1 MSDTPGLAR
10 ERAGGRTHLLT
21 LNDLDQRTR
30 AYKQAVS
37 LKSGFLSDLGGE
49 DRASVAQQE
58 LAQRGAVLGAM
69 LEDQEV
75 KWLAGAPI
83 ELDRYC
89 ALVNAQRRVLN
100 DIGLE
105 RCPRDVTPKLSD
117 YLDAKAGNDA

>member
-1 MSDTPGLAR
+1 M
-10 ERAGGRTHLLT
+10 LT
-21 LNDLDQRTR
+21 LADLDQRTR

-49 DRASVAQQE
+49 DRATMAQRE

-75 KWLAGAPI
+75 KWLAGAPV
-83 ELDRYC
+83 ELDKYC
-89 ALVNAQRRVLN
+89 TLVNAQRRVLA

-105 RCPRDVTPKLSD
+105 RRARDVSPSFNA
-117 YLDAKAGNDA
+117 YINESR

>member
-1 MSDTPGLAR
+1 M
-10 ERAGGRTHLLT
+10 LT
-21 LNDLDQRTR
+21 LTDLDQRTR

-49 DRASVAQQE
+49 EHATVAQQE

-75 KWLAGAPI
+75 KWLAGSPV
-83 ELDRYC
+83 ELDKYC
-89 ALVNAQRRVLN
+89 TLVNAQRRVLN

-105 RCPRDVTPKLSD
+105 RRARDVTPKLSD
-117 YLDAKAGNDA
+117 YLDAKASNE